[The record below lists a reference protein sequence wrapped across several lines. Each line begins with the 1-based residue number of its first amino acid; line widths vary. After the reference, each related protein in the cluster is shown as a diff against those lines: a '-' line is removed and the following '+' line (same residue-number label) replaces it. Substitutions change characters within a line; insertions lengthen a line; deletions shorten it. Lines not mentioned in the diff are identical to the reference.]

1 MAVNE
6 DAIKTHLLAAV
17 ASTHLDYTRDN
28 EEVD

>member
-6 DAIKTHLLAAV
+6 DDIKTHLLAAF
-17 ASTHLDYTRDN
+17 ASTLLDYYRDN